1 MNPDRVGSAHD
12 QPDVFIV
19 IIEIP
24 VNADPIKQEADMET
38 GGDDKLLAVLV
49 DQVCG
54 LYRNTKI
61 TMRPA

>member
-1 MNPDRVGSAHD
+1 MKTIRVM
-12 QPDVFIV
+12 I
-19 IIEIP
+19 
-24 VNADPIKQEADMET
+24 ADDHVLFRQGVATVIKQEADMET